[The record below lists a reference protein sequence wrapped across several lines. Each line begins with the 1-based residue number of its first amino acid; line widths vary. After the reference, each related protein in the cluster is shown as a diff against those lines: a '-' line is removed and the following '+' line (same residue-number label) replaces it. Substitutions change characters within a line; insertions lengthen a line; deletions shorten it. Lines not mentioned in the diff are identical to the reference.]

1 MRHEISHQARPPADA
16 GIAIGPILFIIA
28 VLGILAAAIAAGSGS
43 FSNSTTNESNSTKAA
58 ALIDLGQ
65 SMKVGFDRITGEQG
79 IAASA
84 VDTNA
89 LNTNSAVGLFSP
101 LGGGIAPPSTT
112 MSYTNNGVASG
123 TWFFPMVAV
132 PNVGTPATGSRL
144 AMIRVDSGVCDQ
156 INKKANGYQSTLSLA
171 ASATGDFGSATYQTT
186 TLVPTAAQWSTG
198 SVLSGFTTGCVYTS
212 TSITGTGAGYYFF
225 QVLGVQ

>member
-1 MRHEISHQARPPADA
+1 MTSIRDVKGSSRLSADA

-58 ALIDLGQ
+58 ALVDLGQ
-65 SMKVGFDRITGEQG
+65 SMKVGFDRIMGEQG

-84 VDTNA
+84 VDTNV

-112 MSYTNNGVASG
+112 MSYLNAGVASG
-123 TWFFPMVAV
+123 TWIFPLVVV
-132 PNVGTPATGSRL
+132 PNVGTPGTGSRL
-144 AMIRVDSGVCDQ
+144 A
-156 INKKANGYQSTLSLA
+156 
-171 ASATGDFGSATYQTT
+171 
-186 TLVPTAAQWSTG
+186 
-198 SVLSGFTTGCVYTS
+198 
-212 TSITGTGAGYYFF
+212 
-225 QVLGVQ
+225 